1 MRWPLSLFA
10 CWILLATGTSAYG
23 QKEFGFVNTQPS
35 GQPYLTPEESLRRMQ
50 VPPEFEIK
58 VFAAEP
64 DIINPIA
71 FSVDERG
78 RLWVVE
84 CYEYPSRTPP
94 GRMPRD
100 RIKVLEDTDGD
111 GKADKVTLWAEG
123 KDLPRFD
130 MASGIEVG
138 NGGVYL
144 GAAPY
149 LMFLQDTRKEGKCDH
164 YEILLKGFGSEDT
177 HEVLNT
183 FQWGPDG
190 QLYGLH
196 GIFTESKIDGVQM
209 DAAVWRYNTRS
220 KKFGIFAEGTSNPWG
235 LDFDPHGQ
243 AFLTACVIPHAFHMI
258 PGGTYI
264 RQSGASKNPY
274 AYGLLN
280 EISDHTH
287 HAESGWAH
295 AGALVLQGS
304 RIPEQYRG
312 SLLMGSIHGTSIK
325 RDELGRRGSTYVARH
340 APDFLVSGDKN
351 FRPVNLRW
359 GPDGSIYIIDWHD
372 QNPCHQAKPTSWDM
386 THGRIYKIQRKGLK
400 PGAAPDLGKLTTQ
413 ELLASLQSDD
423 PWRYRTALRL
433 LNERQDPSIH
443 GRLYQLIVG
452 NEDEAV
458 RLRALWAL
466 YTTEGFHEDVAR
478 KVLQSPN
485 PWLRLWGVQL
495 LGEQPALAN
504 ACTKELVDMAEK
516 EPTPE
521 VRLAIACAAQQFRPA
536 QALGCVHGLMK
547 HAGDLNDP
555 CLPLMI
561 WLATEPLVQQFTEE
575 LLGWMAH
582 TGTNNRLIS
591 EYIWPRAVRRTV
603 VDRQPAHI
611 ALCLNL
617 VRSSE
622 NAQIRTNGLQG
633 VLQGL
638 GERPTD
644 LPAAAA
650 GDLTVLEADSNAE
663 VRRLAKRLAVRFH
676 IRQAIEN
683 ALHIAGDS
691 KLPILERLESLHDLA
706 AVRPPEAIAELESLL
721 DHEKNEALRVEV
733 LRVLTGYSETAIAN
747 RVIADW
753 KGFSPAVRVEAINLL
768 ASRLP
773 WAKLMLGAI
782 ARKEIAQTDLN
793 NNVVVRLTR
802 FRDAALNKEIERV
815 WGKLRQGTPAELDA
829 LIERKR
835 GELAAGSGSMS
846 RGKLIFAGQCS
857 KCHRFQGEGFD
868 VGPALDG
875 AGRDLDY
882 LLTNV
887 FDPNRVVGQPYFQN
901 LVVLNNGRVENGL
914 RAGEDADS
922 ITLKAENNALKTIA
936 KKDIQELTVQPKSLM
951 PEGLEKVLS
960 PQDLRDL
967 FRYVMANPFLVD
979 ITTAGPLS
987 SLESSSLD
995 PSRPATLASL
1005 PWKKTSVG
1013 VSGGIP
1019 LPAPGPAGDAIT
1031 YLSAEFDAK
1040 SALKT
1045 QLLLGG
1051 SVTLKVWI
1059 DGRQIYDGRPSQRPA
1074 APDQATVP
1082 VELSAGKHRLIVRA
1096 SYRGGKE
1103 AVYLRFVDGGRQL
1116 TYRE

>member
-1 MRWPLSLFA
+1 MRRPVCLFV
-10 CWILLATGTSAYG
+10 CWFLLAIGTPAFA

-84 CYEYPSRTPP
+84 CFEYPSRTPP
-94 GRMPRD
+94 GKMPRD

-149 LMFLQDTRKEGKCDH
+149 LMFLKDTRNAGKCDQH
-164 YEILLKGFGSEDT
+164 EILLKGFGSQDT

-183 FQWGPDG
+183 LQWGPDG

-196 GIFTESKIDGVQM
+196 GVFTESNVDGVQM
-209 DAAVWRYNTRS
+209 NAAVWRYEPKN

-243 AFLTACVIPHAFHMI
+243 AFLTACVIPHAYHMI

-264 RQSGASKNPY
+264 RQGGASKNPY
-274 AYGLLN
+274 AFGLLN

-304 RIPEQYRG
+304 RIPEPYRG

-325 RDELGRRGSTYVARH
+325 RDELGRRASTYVARH

-372 QNPCHQAKPTSWDM
+372 QNPCHQAKADSWDM
-386 THGRIYKIQRKGLK
+386 THGRIYKIQRKGQK
-400 PGAAPDLGKLTTQ
+400 TGPTPDLGKLTTL
-413 ELLASLQSDD
+413 ELLTALQSDD
-423 PWRYRTALRL
+423 PWRHRTALRL

-443 GRLYQLIVG
+443 GRLYQLVVG
-452 NEDEAV
+452 DGDEAV

-466 YTTEGFHEDVAR
+466 YTTGGFHEDVAR
-478 KVLQSPN
+478 KVLQSPSS
-485 PWLRLWGVQL
+485 WVRLWGVQL
-495 LGEQPALAN
+495 LGEQPGMAN
-504 ACTKELVDMAEK
+504 ACNKELVELAER

-521 VRLAIACAAQQFRPA
+521 VRLAIACAAQKFRSA
-536 QALGCVHGLMK
+536 EALGCVHSLLK
-547 HAGDLNDP
+547 HAEDLNDP

-561 WLATEPLVQQFTEE
+561 WLAAEPLLPQFTEE

-582 TGTNNRLIS
+582 TGSNNRLIS
-591 EYIWPRAVRRTV
+591 DYIWPRALRRTV
-603 VDRQPAHI
+603 TDRTAAHVT
-611 ALCLNL
+611 LCLNL
-617 VRSSE
+617 VRLSE
-622 NAQIRTNGLQG
+622 SARIRTNGLQG
-633 VLQGL
+633 ILLGL
-638 GERPTD
+638 GERQTE
-644 LPAAAA
+644 LPAGAAA
-650 GDLTVLEADSNAE
+650 DLTSLEADANSE
-663 VRRLAKRLAVRFH
+663 VRRLALRLAVRFR
-676 IRQAIEN
+676 IRQAIDN
-683 ALHIAGDS
+683 ALHAAGDS
-691 KLPILERLESLHDLA
+691 TLPIPERLESLHDLA
-706 AVRPPEAIAELESLL
+706 AVRPLEAVGELEKLL
-721 DHEKNEALRVEV
+721 DNEKNEELRVEV
-733 LRVLTGYSETAIAN
+733 LRALSGYNEPAIAT

-768 ASRLP
+768 ASRRP
-773 WAKLMLGAI
+773 WAKLMLEAV
-782 ARKEIAQTDLN
+782 ARKEIAQTDIN
-793 NNVVVRLTR
+793 NNVVMRLTR
-802 FRDAALNKEIERV
+802 FRDAALNKEIEQA
-815 WGKLRQGTPAELDA
+815 WGKLRQGTPADLDA
-829 LIERKR
+829 LIESKR
-835 GELAAGSGSMS
+835 GELAAGSGSMA
-846 RGKLIFAGQCS
+846 RGKLVFAGQCA
-857 KCHRFQGEGFD
+857 KCHRFQGEGSD

-875 AGRDLDY
+875 AGRDLEY
-882 LLTNV
+882 LLVNV

-901 LVVLNNGRVENGL
+901 LIVLNNGRIENGI

-936 KKDIQELTVQPKSLM
+936 RKDIQEVTIQQKSMM
-951 PEGLEKVLS
+951 PEGLEKILN

-967 FRYVMANPFLVD
+967 FRYVMANPFLTDV
-979 ITTAGPLS
+979 TAVGPLTA
-987 SLESSSLD
+987 LESSPLD
-995 PSRPATLASL
+995 PAKPTTLSSL
-1005 PWKKTSVG
+1005 PWKKAQVG

-1019 LPAPGPAGDAIT
+1019 LPAPVVNGDAIT
-1031 YLSAEFDAK
+1031 YLSAEFESK
-1040 SALKT
+1040 TPLKT

-1051 SVTLKVWI
+1051 SVSLQVWL
-1059 DGRQIYDGRPSQRPA
+1059 DGHQVFEGRPSQRPA

-1082 VELSAGKHRLIVRA
+1082 VELSQGKHRIVVRA
-1096 SYRGGKE
+1096 LYRGGKE
-1103 AVYLRFVDGGRQL
+1103 AVFLRFIDGGRQL
-1116 TYRE
+1116 SYRE